1 MRACHTPHM
10 HEGHCHHHCAI
21 PWLPC
26 TRPASP
32 ARRREPGCGTRSRSW
47 TPAGLTHACG
57 RLHVDC
63 WCVRVCVCTHT
74 HEHGCSRD
82 RWGVRVHAGDLDIVL
97 MPCTV
102 SGTGGLCP
110 RVLKP
115 SWLVSWLAGIARKC
129 GVCIGMASRCGEM
142 MRHGQL
148 AAHAARTR
156 GSGYGAL
163 RSRRAFC
170 CARQHPTAS
179 FTSSQ

>member
-1 MRACHTPHM
+1 MPHTPH
-10 HEGHCHHHCAI
+10 
-21 PWLPC
+21 
-26 TRPASP
+26 
-32 ARRREPGCGTRSRSW
+32 ARRSLSPSLRNSMAAMHTACLTCSQARARVRHSVPQLDTCRVNACVWAAAR
-47 TPAGLTHACG
+47 GLLVCAC
-57 RLHVDC
+57 
-63 WCVRVCVCTHT
+63 VCVCTHT